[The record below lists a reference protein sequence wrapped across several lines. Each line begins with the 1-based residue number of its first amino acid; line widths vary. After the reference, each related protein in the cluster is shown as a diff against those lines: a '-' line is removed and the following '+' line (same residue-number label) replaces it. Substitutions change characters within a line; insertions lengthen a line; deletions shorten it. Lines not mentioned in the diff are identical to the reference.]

1 MKTLL
6 KNILKIKVVLLCFMT
21 LCSLVS
27 CDDDPFA
34 FKLPEAGSI
43 EDTTPPAAAFTYLA
57 DPAGFYVINFTN
69 TSSEAISFLWEFP
82 DGSTSTDVNTQYTFP
97 EAEAVYQVSLTATDG
112 NGVSDKGTFDVSV
125 VPGPVTPVII
135 NGDFDSGRDGW
146 EVSSFTD
153 GTTTAFNTSSD
164 GSPNNY
170 AGEDTGLGKTAGAKW
185 TSSTSIEVATD
196 GTISRKST
204 SRFAYQEVTIT
215 AGEPY
220 ILELEYSIKTD
231 VATDPVGGR
240 KIIAELLSG
249 TYTDGADAFVA
260 SQGNATQLLG
270 RGEGTEVLGK
280 GTFEKLFVE
289 FTAPASGEV
298 SIWIS
303 ASTPV
308 DAYVDNVKVYP
319 VN

>member
-6 KNILKIKVVLLCFMT
+6 KNILKTNLVLLVIVAF
-21 LCSLVS
+21 SLVS
-27 CDDDPFA
+27 CDNDPFA
-34 FKLPEAGSI
+34 FELPEAGSI
-43 EDTTPPAAAFTYLA
+43 EDTTPPKASFTYLS
-57 DPAGFYVINFTN
+57 DPVGFTVINFTN
-69 TSSEAISFLWEFP
+69 TSAEAISFLWEFP
-82 DGSTSTDVNTQYTFP
+82 DGSSTTDSNTQFTFS
-97 EAEAVYQVSLTATDG
+97 EGEGVYQVTLTATDG
-112 NGVSDKGTFDVSV
+112 NGVSDTGTFDVDV
-125 VPGPVTPVII
+125 VPGPVTPVIV
-135 NGDFDSGRDGW
+135 NGDYNAGRDGW
-146 EVSSFTD
+146 EVAAFSD
-153 GTTTAFNTSSD
+153 GTVTAFNTSSD

-170 AGEDTGLGKTAGAKW
+170 DGEDTGLGKTAGAKW
-185 TSSTSIEVATD
+185 TSGTSIVVDVNGDIT
-196 GTISRKST
+196 RKSA
-204 SRFAYQEVTIT
+204 SRFAYQPVTIT

-240 KIIAELLSG
+240 KIIAEMLSG
-249 TYTDGADAFVA
+249 TFTDGADAFNA

-270 RGEGTEVLGK
+270 RGEGTIVDGK
-280 GTFEKLFVE
+280 GVFNKLFIE
-289 FTAPASGEV
+289 FTAPPSGEA

>member
-6 KNILKIKVVLLCFMT
+6 KNIIKTNLVLFGIAVFT
-21 LCSLVS
+21 LVS
-27 CDDDPFA
+27 CDEDPFA
-34 FKLPEAGSI
+34 FELPEAGSI
-43 EDTTPPAAAFTYLA
+43 EDKTPPTASFTYLS
-57 DPAGFYVINFTN
+57 DPAGFTVINFTN
-69 TSSEAISFLWEFP
+69 TSSEAISYLWEFP
-82 DGSTSTDVNTQYTFP
+82 DGSTTTDVDAQYTFS
-97 EAEAVYQVSLTATDG
+97 EGEGVYQVTLTATDG
-112 NGVSDKGTFDVSV
+112 NGVSDTGTFDVDV
-125 VPGPVTPVII
+125 VPGPVTPVIV
-135 NGDFDSGRDGW
+135 NGDFDAGRDGW
-146 EVSSFTD
+146 EVDSFTD

-170 AGEDTGLGKTAGAKW
+170 DGEDTGLGKTAGAKW

-204 SRFAYQEVTIT
+204 SRFAYQEVVIT
-215 AGEPY
+215 AGEEY

-240 KIIAELLSG
+240 KIIAEMLSG
-249 TYTDGADAFVA
+249 FHTDGADAFDA
-260 SQGNATQLLG
+260 SQGDATQLLA
-270 RGEGTEVLGK
+270 RGEGTIVDGK
-280 GTFEKLFVE
+280 GVFNKLFVE
-289 FTAPASGEV
+289 FTAPASGEA

-319 VN
+319 AN